1 MFFDRAA
8 VQTAVAIAALSA
20 LVVKAIEI
28 GGDEIKAALAARRT
42 DRKKGKES

>member
-1 MFFDRAA
+1 MGLDKAA

-28 GGDEIKAALAARRT
+28 GGDEIKALLAERREK
-42 DRKKGKES
+42 RKVAK